1 MVAKKRIQWSEGD
14 GVELKRLWL
23 WLWLLLLLL
32 LLLLWLSLLFLF
44 LFFCHDFLLPSFS
57 LSQNSKNTFLPK
69 LNFLICSHFSVR
81 LVWKGGLLSCWCDWS
96 FIRMPFWWTDQV
108 FTQWDLFP
116 CFSLGPGWS
125 LKMSSSK
132 IPSALSRQ
140 RAMIQSKFPPAAAR
154 EDDVQSVVSEAASVS
169 SWTQVPQGQGHG
181 QSSTE
186 SPDPWAETGEQT
198 DSDGLKMPPADLKLG
213 SIPEHGTADQ
223 AGRSHAAPVTQAAQ
237 NWVDH
242 ANETPAQRRLRKEQE
257 KAARKGYR
265 RVQWKQMGAHNAVNV
280 ALPKHIQQVGSGEGE
295 RSVLVLDA
303 RDLRMQSPYQGWLL
317 DEIITNAYAGIN
329 VLSDRQL
336 VRAPSSGYH
345 LNIFMLKTL
354 VGHKLVLCGSMTS
367 YGGVPCGA
375 WDAPTGSV
383 LSHQAFQPFRWPLMS
398 EESPTWVDVKVKL
411 GGHLLVH
418 LELRGYRSDQDM
430 SVQLHHVAEALLWLL
445 QEEIFVPTFVVTIF
459 QGYRVLA
466 CSWEVGG
473 RLYAVSRG
481 GVVVALDYPLCH
493 FELRLVTTSCK
504 DAFGMDADRLEFRF
518 LSAADRLDVACS
530 VCSVPP
536 SWLVVSRV
544 SGPTLVRNAAW
555 CRDHY
560 ARIESPDQALQ
571 LSQLAGIHAH
581 WTAATSADREEDT
594 GPRISAVAVESHP
607 SNVHLIA
614 ESPLFHKEKC
624 LVEAE
629 ALALQQHDPM
639 KEKAAAV
646 VPPILDGP
654 AVQPTGV
661 ASAHLKSLTSG
672 SADQSGVPSNH
683 RWMHQ
688 VRHQLQVLGWEGHW
702 PRQGDL
708 LNNVV
713 GTPLTSRRWPQRA
726 LWRRSTKLKLLR
738 STRSWKRSG
747 SSTSSLLEDL
757 WMAQSSNL
765 AQGRSLLD
773 PKLHE
778 VLLEVSSWSAGMP
791 ADRNWSGTMTD
802 RSVRLIRSRK
812 R

>member
-1 MVAKKRIQWSEGD
+1 M
-14 GVELKRLWL
+14 
-23 WLWLLLLLL
+23 
-32 LLLLWLSLLFLF
+32 
-44 LFFCHDFLLPSFS
+44 
-57 LSQNSKNTFLPK
+57 
-69 LNFLICSHFSVR
+69 
-81 LVWKGGLLSCWCDWS
+81 
-96 FIRMPFWWTDQV
+96 
-108 FTQWDLFP
+108 
-116 CFSLGPGWS
+116 
-125 LKMSSSK
+125 
-132 IPSALSRQ
+132 PSALARQ
-140 RAMIQSKFPPAAAR
+140 NAMIQTKFPPAAYR
-154 EDDVQSVVSEAASVS
+154 DDDTQSVRSEAAGSVS
-169 SWTQVPQGQGHG
+169 SWVSVADPGQPSEA
-181 QSSTE
+181 Q
-186 SPDPWAETGEQT
+186 DPGAEQT
-198 DSDGLKMPPADLKLG
+198 DSDGLRLPPADLKLG
-213 SIPEHGTADQ
+213 PIPEHGAADQ
-223 AGRSHAAPVTQAAQ
+223 HGRGSSAPVTQAAR

-242 ANETPAQRRLRKEQE
+242 ANETPAQKRLRKEQE
-257 KAARKGYR
+257 KANRKGYR
-265 RVQWKQMGAHNAVNV
+265 RVHWRQMGAHNAVNV
-280 ALPKHIQQVGSGEGE
+280 ALPKHIQQVGSGDGE
-295 RSVLVLDA
+295 RSVLVLDS
-303 RDLRMQSPYQGWLL
+303 RDQRMQSPYQGWLL

-336 VRAPSSGYH
+336 VRSPSSGYH

-383 LSHQAFQPFRWPLMS
+383 LSHPAFQPFRWPLMS

-430 SVQLHHVAEALLWLL
+430 SVQLHHVAETLMWLL

-555 CRDHY
+555 CRDHF
-560 ARIESPDQALQ
+560 ARVESPDQALQ
-571 LSQLAGIHAH
+571 LAQLAGIHAH
-581 WTAATSADREEDT
+581 WTAATSAECEEAT

-614 ESPLFHKEKC
+614 ESPLFHKEKA

-629 ALALQQHDPM
+629 ALAIQQHDPA
-639 KEKAAAV
+639 KERVSMV
-646 VPPILDGP
+646 VPPIVDGP
-654 AVQPTGV
+654 AVQPVNV
-661 ASAHLKSLTSG
+661 ASPHLKALTGSMGEQGGVPIVQLSEAQPSLNAPGEAPAPSSWLGGSLAPPRRTLEQRREDTVDLSAMTPAGFVEKVNQVQAAQLESFVEEVRIEFLSG
-672 SADQSGVPSNH
+672 SLDGSQPEPSSGPISY
-683 RWMHQ
+683 
-688 VRHQLQVLGWEGHW
+688 G
-702 PRQGDL
+702 P
-708 LNNVV
+708 
-713 GTPLTSRRWPQRA
+713 
-726 LWRRSTKLKLLR
+726 K
-738 STRSWKRSG
+738 
-747 SSTSSLLEDL
+747 
-757 WMAQSSNL
+757 AQ
-765 AQGRSLLD
+765 
-773 PKLHE
+773 
-778 VLLEVSSWSAGMP
+778 
-791 ADRNWSGTMTD
+791 
-802 RSVRLIRSRK
+802 
-812 R
+812 

>member
-1 MVAKKRIQWSEGD
+1 
-14 GVELKRLWL
+14 
-23 WLWLLLLLL
+23 
-32 LLLLWLSLLFLF
+32 
-44 LFFCHDFLLPSFS
+44 
-57 LSQNSKNTFLPK
+57 
-69 LNFLICSHFSVR
+69 
-81 LVWKGGLLSCWCDWS
+81 
-96 FIRMPFWWTDQV
+96 MPFWLKIKCSPSEICSPV
-108 FTQWDLFP
+108 FP
-116 CFSLGPGWS
+116 SGLGDH

-140 RAMIQSKFPPAAAR
+140 RAMMQSKFPPAVAR
-154 EDDVQSVVSEAASVS
+154 DDDVQSVVSEAASVS

-257 KAARKGYR
+257 KAARKGNR

-383 LSHQAFQPFRWPLMS
+383 LSHPAFQPFRWPLMS

-672 SADQSGVPSNH
+672 GADQSGVPI
-683 RWMHQ
+683 
-688 VRHQLQVLGWEGHW
+688 VQLNEAQPSLNAPGEAPAPSSWLGGSLA
-702 PRQGDL
+702 PR
-708 LNNVV
+708 
-713 GTPLTSRRWPQRA
+713 
-726 LWRRSTKLKLLR
+726 RRSLDQRRGDAMDLSAMTPASFVEKVNQAQASQIDSLVEEVRELHIEFVGGSLDG
-738 STRSWKRSG
+738 SEQQPSSG
-747 SSTSSLLEDL
+747 PVSF
-757 WMAQSSNL
+757 
-765 AQGRSLLD
+765 G
-773 PKLHE
+773 PK
-778 VLLEVSSWSAGMP
+778 AP
-791 ADRNWSGTMTD
+791 
-802 RSVRLIRSRK
+802 
-812 R
+812 